1 MGKLR
6 EVCDMRTDAELKQD
20 VIDELK
26 WEPMINDT
34 AIKVEVKDGAVTL
47 SGYAG
52 NLREKLD
59 AELATESV
67 FGVIGVIQKIE
78 VKPPGVAERG
88 DGDIAQAV
96 ENALE
101 WNAYVPDEKIKVH
114 VQNGWVTLSGDVDFN
129 YQKDAAS
136 DAVCC
141 LLGVK
146 GIYNLI
152 KVKILPKPSDIES
165 KIENAFLRHTVED
178 VRRGITVKTSGSKAI
193 LTGVVH
199 SYSDK
204 RAAEQAALDA
214 PGISDVENNLV
225 VIS

>member
-1 MGKLR
+1 M
-6 EVCDMRTDAELKQD
+6 
-20 VIDELK
+20 
-26 WEPMINDT
+26 
-34 AIKVEVKDGAVTL
+34 TL
-47 SGYAG
+47 SG
-52 NLREKLD
+52 E
-59 AELATESV
+59 
-67 FGVIGVIQKIE
+67 
-78 VKPPGVAERG
+78 
-88 DGDIAQAV
+88 
-96 ENALE
+96 
-101 WNAYVPDEKIKVH
+101 
-114 VQNGWVTLSGDVDFN
+114 VDFN

-146 GIYNLI
+146 GIYNLV
-152 KVKILPKPSDIES
+152 KVKTSPKPSDIER
-165 KIENAFLRHTVED
+165 KIESAFLRHAVED
-178 VRRGITVKTSGSKAI
+178 VCRGITVKTSGNKAI